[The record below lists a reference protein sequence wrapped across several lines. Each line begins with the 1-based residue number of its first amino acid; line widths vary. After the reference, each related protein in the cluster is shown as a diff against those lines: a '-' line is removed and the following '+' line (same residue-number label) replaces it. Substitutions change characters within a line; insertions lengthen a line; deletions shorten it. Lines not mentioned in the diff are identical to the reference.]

1 MTKELK
7 KLTAERD
14 KAEQH
19 LANLWSKFKP
29 ISEQSCAV
37 LIRKLHLQMD
47 VAQASGVCP
56 TMIEIRLPS
65 GPEQEPEHNVLD
77 FCGAGADVKGPAE
90 KVLDGFQNVGL
101 CLRELS
107 DEQKECITLQ
117 IDEAIS
123 MLEDSQSSL
132 FSNIDCLKGQLES
145 YREVYKTFKDA
156 GIASGD
162 ISTKF
167 NFVEKALAPKNE

>member
-1 MTKELK
+1 MDKSNIANLSYDTMFEFVVKNMGEFAGHTKSCCNLVSNNASIMRAMK
-7 KLTAERD
+7 DRVERD
-14 KAEQH
+14 QK
-19 LANLWSKFKP
+19 
-29 ISEQSCAV
+29 
-37 LIRKLHLQMD
+37 
-47 VAQASGVCP
+47 
-56 TMIEIRLPS
+56 
-65 GPEQEPEHNVLD
+65 
-77 FCGAGADVKGPAE
+77 
-90 KVLDGFQNVGL
+90 
-101 CLRELS
+101 LS